1 MAVGKGSMAR
11 AAKAAG
17 QDGKAAEQTATL
29 KAAEPVKAAADKK
42 ASARAGKKN
51 SASTKKVPE
60 KTVAAAETITAP
72 TEAVLQQIVYQKSD
86 GMLERDAAANEI
98 FGLGDAMPVYYF

>member
-17 QDGKAAEQTATL
+17 QDGKVTEQAVAAKTTGKTGVAKKSAVSL
-29 KAAEPVKAAADKK
+29 KKT
-42 ASARAGKKN
+42 SGK
-51 SASTKKVPE
+51 TP
-60 KTVAAAETITAP
+60 KTPLAAAETIAAP
-72 TEAVLQQIVYQKSD
+72 TEAVMQQVVYQTSS
-86 GMLERDAAANEI
+86 GMLERDANPNEI

>member
-17 QDGKAAEQTATL
+17 QDGKVAEQAV
-29 KAAEPVKAAADKK
+29 AAKKSAVSSKK
-42 ASARAGKKN
+42 ASGKTSKTPV
-51 SASTKKVPE
+51 AATE
-60 KTVAAAETITAP
+60 TVAAAETIAAP
-72 TEAVLQQIVYQKSD
+72 TETVMQQIVYQTSS
-86 GMLERDAAANEI
+86 GMLERDANSNEI

>member
-17 QDGKAAEQTATL
+17 QDGNVTEQVRTA
-29 KAAEPVKAAADKK
+29 KKSAVSPKK
-42 ASARAGKKN
+42 ASGK
-51 SASTKKVPE
+51 TP
-60 KTVAAAETITAP
+60 KTPVAAAEIIAAP
-72 TEAVLQQIVYQKSD
+72 TEAVMQQVVYQTSS
-86 GMLERDAAANEI
+86 GMLERDADSNEI

>member
-17 QDGKAAEQTATL
+17 QEGK
-29 KAAEPVKAAADKK
+29 VKSV
-42 ASARAGKKN
+42 ASP
-51 SASTKKVPE
+51 KKVSG
-60 KTVAAAETITAP
+60 KTSKTPVAAAETIAAP
-72 TEAVLQQIVYQKSD
+72 TEAVMQQVVYQTSS
-86 GMLERDAAANEI
+86 GMLERDANSNEI

>member
-17 QDGKAAEQTATL
+17 QDGKVTEQTVTA
-29 KAAEPVKAAADKK
+29 KK
-42 ASARAGKKN
+42 SVASP
-51 SASTKKVPE
+51 KKVSG
-60 KTVAAAETITAP
+60 KTSKTPVTAAETIAAP
-72 TEAVLQQIVYQKSD
+72 TAAVMQQVVYQTSN
-86 GMLERDAAANEI
+86 GMLERDANPNET

>member
-17 QDGKAAEQTATL
+17 QDGKVAEQAVTAKSSEKKGTA
-29 KAAEPVKAAADKK
+29 KKSAA
-42 ASARAGKKN
+42 SL
-51 SASTKKVPE
+51 KKVSD
-60 KTVAAAETITAP
+60 KTPKTPVSAAETIAAP
-72 TEAVLQQIVYQKSD
+72 TEAVMQQVVYQTSS
-86 GMLERDAAANEI
+86 GMLERDANPNEI

>member
-17 QDGKAAEQTATL
+17 QDSKVTEQAAKAGTA
-29 KAAEPVKAAADKK
+29 KKSAVSPKK
-42 ASARAGKKN
+42 ASGKT
-51 SASTKKVPE
+51 S
-60 KTVAAAETITAP
+60 KTPVAAAETIAAP
-72 TEAVLQQIVYQKSD
+72 TEAVMQQVVYQTSS
-86 GMLERDAAANEI
+86 GMLERDADSNEI

>member
-17 QDGKAAEQTATL
+17 QDGAALAKETEKAPVSAKKTTRKPAAVDKAASAGTAK
-29 KAAEPVKAAADKK
+29 KAA
-42 ASARAGKKN
+42 G
-51 SASTKKVPE
+51 
-60 KTVAAAETITAP
+60 KTVAAAETIAAP
-72 TEAVLQQIVYQKSD
+72 TEEVLQQIVYQKSG
-86 GMLERDAAANEI
+86 GMLERDAAPNEI

>member
-17 QDGKAAEQTATL
+17 QDGKVTEQAV
-29 KAAEPVKAAADKK
+29 PVKTAEKKGAAKK
-42 ASARAGKKN
+42 SAAS
-51 SASTKKVPE
+51 SKKVAE
-60 KTVAAAETITAP
+60 KTPKAPVSATGTIAAP

-86 GMLERDAAANEI
+86 GMLERDANPNEI

>member
-17 QDGKAAEQTATL
+17 QGSKATAKAAEKAVMQDV
-29 KAAEPVKAAADKK
+29 KPSAAEKKAAAPAKK
-42 ASARAGKKN
+42 ASAK
-51 SASTKKVPE
+51 P
-60 KTVAAAETITAP
+60 VAAAETIAAP
-72 TEAVLQQIVYQKSD
+72 SKEVLEQIVYQTSS
-86 GMLERDAAANEI
+86 GMLERDAMPNEI